1 MNNTLLHT
9 PEGMRDRYNEECARK
24 ENIKGRLMKVIHSYG
39 YRDIE
44 TPTIEFFD
52 IFNKD
57 KGSVISR
64 DMFKLFDKENNTL
77 VIRPDITPAIAR
89 AVSKYFADEDMPIRL
104 SYCGNTFVNSQGHQ
118 GKMKE
123 ATQVGAE
130 LIGDETSDA
139 DAEMIALIIDTLKS
153 TGLLEFQVDIGH
165 VGFFEGI
172 VEEAGLDEEET
183 LELKELL
190 EAKNYFGIDE
200 LLSANNVSE
209 ESKNVILKITES
221 YGTIEQISGIRD
233 ITKNEKIISSVDYL
247 EKLYQIL
254 KFYGLEQYV
263 TFDLG
268 TLSHYK
274 YYTGIIFQAYTY
286 GTGEMIVTGGRYDK
300 LISQFGKNSASV
312 GFGINLDMLML
323 ALSRQNIAVESDITA
338 TIVLYEREQKQFAIE
353 TAVKLRAEGCKIQ
366 LMKKFYEKSIDDY
379 VELGRR
385 SFIDRIVYIDA
396 DGNTSEIKI
405 D

>member
-24 ENIKGRLMKVIHSYG
+24 ENIKDKIMKVIHSYG

-44 TPTIEFFD
+44 TPTLEFFD

-123 ATQVGAE
+123 STQIGAE

-153 TGLLEFQVDIGH
+153 TGLEEFQVDIGH

-183 LELKELL
+183 SELKELL

-200 LLSANNVSE
+200 LLTSNGVSE
-209 ESKNVILKITES
+209 DSKNVILKITES
-221 YGTIEQISGIRD
+221 YGTIEQISGIRE
-233 ITKNEKIISSVDYL
+233 ITKNEKIISSIDYL

-254 KFYGLEQYV
+254 EFYGLSQYV

-312 GFGINLDMLML
+312 GFGINLDILML
-323 ALSRQNIAVESDITA
+323 ALARQNIVVDAEITA
-338 TIVLYEREQKQFAIE
+338 TILLYDREQKKLAIE
-353 TAVKLRAEGCKIQ
+353 TARRLRGEGVRIQ

-379 VELGRR
+379 VSLAKR
-385 SFIDRIVYIDA
+385 SFIERIIYIDA
-396 DGNTSEIKI
+396 EGKTAEIAI
-405 D
+405 V